1 MASMVRR
8 QVALAEIL
16 ERALPPG
23 VRRRVYSVGLVSK
36 KWASVVG
43 EELARRSEP
52 ESLSG
57 AVLTI
62 RVTDPAWGRMI
73 LKLQGRIVP
82 ALNLALG
89 TELVQRINFVTR
101 ESLRGQMEGKVA
113 ASPRFSREDQLPENV
128 MRALK
133 AISNEELREMVKRS
147 ASLYLRA
154 REERKRK

>member
-1 MASMVRR
+1 
-8 QVALAEIL
+8 
-16 ERALPPG
+16 
-23 VRRRVYSVGLVSK
+23 
-36 KWASVVG
+36 
-43 EELARRSEP
+43 
-52 ESLSG
+52 
-57 AVLTI
+57 
-62 RVTDPAWGRMI
+62 MI

-101 ESLRGQMEGKVA
+101 ESIRSQMEGKVA

>member
-1 MASMVRR
+1 MPRR
-8 QVALAEIL
+8 SVALAEIL
-16 ERALPPG
+16 ERALPPA
-23 VRRRVYSVGLVSK
+23 VRRRIYSVGLVSK
-36 KWASVVG
+36 KWPTVVG

-57 AVLTI
+57 GVLTI

-89 TELVQRINFVTR
+89 TGLVQRINFVTR
-101 ESLRGQMEGKVA
+101 ERLRGEMEAKVA
-113 ASPRFSREDQLPENV
+113 TSSSRASADEPPENV
-128 MRALK
+128 MRALE
-133 AISNEELREMVKRS
+133 AIANEELREMVKRS
-147 ASLYLRA
+147 AALYLRA